1 MPEPATCLEQ
11 MWNSGA
17 ELGDVVC
24 RRRTHSAIEAW
35 PTSAVPAD
43 GLGRRSVAIPL
54 ITAGIYGS
62 RYTTLSRRLFENI
75 AVAYTRVED
84 FRLLGFEQGV
94 YDAVL
99 EQLATRAPS
108 ESRAG
113 CLLYRQRASAIC
125 RSCCLEF
132 RLSQTRGV
140 GRHRRAVILAFHVS
154 LADRVAQ
161 VKCSDLPVTLGSR
174 TWGPHA
180 GRNEG

>member
-1 MPEPATCLEQ
+1 M
-11 MWNSGA
+11 
-17 ELGDVVC
+17 ELRRGTWRRCVPSADPLRHRGVADKRGS
-24 RRRTHSAIEAW
+24 RRRARS
-35 PTSAVPAD
+35 SK
-43 GLGRRSVAIPL
+43 RRVSFING
-54 ITAGIYGS
+54 GIYGS

-140 GRHRRAVILAFHVS
+140 GSHRRAVILAFHVS